1 MGYVE
6 NNLLPEEKILF
17 TGNISVAIYLRPVFT
32 LFCSGILYYLLGRA
46 KQTSDILQN
55 LFRVVGVILFLVL
68 IGYTLLLL
76 IQAIIIFMTSEFAV
90 TNKRILLKRGFIRR
104 NTIELLL
111 SKVESIT
118 VDQNILGRLLN
129 FGTVIITG
137 TGGTSQRV
145 RAIADPVA
153 LRKKINLVLE
163 KVNARPAI

>member
-1 MGYVE
+1 MSYVE
-6 NNLLPEEKILF
+6 SNLLPEEKILF
-17 TGNISVAIYLRPVFT
+17 TGNISGAIYLRPVIS
-32 LFCSGILYYLLGRA
+32 LFGSGLLYYLLGRA

-55 LFRVVGVILFLVL
+55 LVRFTFVVVMLILL
-68 IGYTLLLL
+68 GYTILLL

-90 TNKRILLKRGFIRR
+90 TNKRILLKKGFIRR

-118 VDQNILGRLLN
+118 VDQNVLGRLMN

-145 RAIADPVA
+145 RAIADPMT
-153 LRKKINLVLE
+153 LRQKINLVLE
-163 KVNARPAI
+163 KVNSRPVT